1 MQPIVVGRA
10 NDGRIQVL
18 KGLSPGQTVVWRGQ
32 SRVQEGALVGEA
44 KPAADAKPGAP
55 ARQADNA
62 ALTQSEAR

>member
-1 MQPIVVGRA
+1 M
-10 NDGRIQVL
+10 
-18 KGLSPGQTVVWRGQ
+18 VWRGQ
-32 SRVQEGALVGEA
+32 SRVQEGALVAEA